1 MFGLSALLTTNA
13 HVLSTFN
20 KTIKLCSQTIVT
32 LCINQYW
39 KLGNFHPTKKYTLH
53 DTSFNKP
60 PRQQV
65 MMTFLHPTR
74 KCYFY
79 IFHHHWRMLI
89 NLPFTTFWQL
99 NFTRMRFYFMEPF
112 LFFCGVFFSITLSRT
127 HQSLPV
133 THSNFS
139 FFLFWV
145 LMAVTMRVMRLGNY
159 EEMGGFCGLENGLN
173 WSHLFQLYF
182 SPWFFLTNTTILK

>member
-112 LFFCGVFFSITLSRT
+112 LFFCGVFFFLSRSHARINLCRLLT
-127 HQSLPV
+127 QIFHF
-133 THSNFS
+133 FS
-139 FFLFWV
+139 FGFWWLSRCELCAWEIMKKWV
-145 LMAVTMRVMRLGNY
+145 
-159 EEMGGFCGLENGLN
+159 GFVG
-173 WSHLFQLYF
+173 W
-182 SPWFFLTNTTILK
+182 KMD